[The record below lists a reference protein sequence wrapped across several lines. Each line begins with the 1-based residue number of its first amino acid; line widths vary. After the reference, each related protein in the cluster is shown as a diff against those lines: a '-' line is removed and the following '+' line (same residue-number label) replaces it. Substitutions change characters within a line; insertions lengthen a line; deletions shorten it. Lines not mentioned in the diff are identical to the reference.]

1 MKGLFITF
9 EGNDGSGKSSA
20 LQAVKQELKELG
32 YDVLYTREPGGSP
45 IAEKIREL
53 ILDKANVGM
62 DDRTEALLY
71 AASRREHITKTII
84 PALNEGKI
92 ILCDRFLDSSLAYQG
107 YARELG
113 VENVLNMNQFAT
125 EGLFPD
131 LTILVCV
138 HPEIGMSRIK
148 KDERDMD
155 RLEIEKMTFHTK
167 VYEGYLKVADQYN
180 NRIVAIN
187 GEQTKEEV
195 LQAVKDVLYPFIKE
209 HMGWNMKNY

>member
-167 VYEGYLKVADQYN
+167 VYEGYLKVADQYD

-209 HMGWNMKNY
+209 HM

>member
-138 HPEIGMSRIK
+138 HPEIGMLRIK

-167 VYEGYLKVADQYN
+167 LYEGYLKVADQYD

-209 HMGWNMKNY
+209 HMG

>member
-1 MKGLFITF
+1 MKGLFITI
-9 EGNDGSGKSSA
+9 EGNDGSGKSTVIAS
-20 LQAVKQELKELG
+20 LKKELEKLN
-32 YDVLYTREPGGSP
+32 VPVCYTREPGGSP

-209 HMGWNMKNY
+209 HMG

>member
-20 LQAVKQELKELG
+20 LQTVKQELLEMG
-32 YDVLYTREPGGSP
+32 YDVVYTREPGGSY

-53 ILDKANVGM
+53 ILDNDNMGM
-62 DDRTEALLY
+62 DPKTEALLY

-195 LQAVKDVLYPFIKE
+195 LQAVKDVIYPFIKE
-209 HMGWNMKNY
+209 HMG

>member
-1 MKGLFITF
+1 MEKRFITF
-9 EGNDGSGKSSA
+9 EGGDGTGKTTIIERLA
-20 LQAVKQELKELG
+20 KDLEAKGYEILKS
-32 YDVLYTREPGGSP
+32 REPGGS
-45 IAEKIREL
+45 KISEQIRNV
-53 ILDKANVGM
+53 ILNVENVEM
-62 DDRTEALLY
+62 DYMTEALLY

-138 HPEIGMSRIK
+138 HPEIGMLRIK

-167 VYEGYLKVADQYN
+167 VYEGYLKVADQYD

-209 HMGWNMKNY
+209 HMG

>member
-209 HMGWNMKNY
+209 HMG

>member
-167 VYEGYLKVADQYN
+167 VYEGYLKVADQYD
-180 NRIVAIN
+180 NRIIAIN

-209 HMGWNMKNY
+209 HMG

>member
-148 KDERDMD
+148 KENKD
-155 RLEIEKMTFHTK
+155 RRAKT
-167 VYEGYLKVADQYN
+167 Y
-180 NRIVAIN
+180 
-187 GEQTKEEV
+187 
-195 LQAVKDVLYPFIKE
+195 
-209 HMGWNMKNY
+209 

>member
-167 VYEGYLKVADQYN
+167 VYEGYLKVADQYD

-209 HMGWNMKNY
+209 HMG

>member
-131 LTILVCV
+131 LTILVCTR
-138 HPEIGMSRIK
+138 PEIGMSRIK

-155 RLEIEKMTFHTK
+155 RLELEKITFHNK
-167 VYEGYLKVADQYN
+167 VYEGYLSIADRFN
-180 NRIVAIN
+180 DRVVVVN

-195 LQAVKDVLYPFIKE
+195 LSTVKNILYPFIKE
-209 HMGWNMKNY
+209 RLG

>member
-62 DDRTEALLY
+62 DDRTEALLD

-209 HMGWNMKNY
+209 HMG

>member
-20 LQAVKQELKELG
+20 LQAVKQELKKLG

-53 ILDKANVGM
+53 ILDKANLGM
-62 DDRTEALLY
+62 DDKTEALLY

-113 VENVLNMNQFAT
+113 VDNVLNMNQFAT

-167 VYEGYLKVADQYN
+167 VYEGYLKVAEKYN
-180 NRIVAIN
+180 HRIVAIN

-209 HMGWNMKNY
+209 HMG

>member
-167 VYEGYLKVADQYN
+167 VYEGYLKVADQYD

-209 HMGWNMKNY
+209 RMG

>member
-1 MKGLFITF
+1 MRGLFITF

-20 LQAVKQELKELG
+20 LQTVKKELLEKG
-32 YDVLYTREPGGSP
+32 FDVVYTREPGGSY

-53 ILDKANVGM
+53 ILDKDNLGM
-62 DDRTEALLY
+62 DPKTEALLY

-84 PALNEGKI
+84 PALEAGKI

-113 VENVLNMNQFAT
+113 IDDVLQMNQFAT

-131 LTILVCV
+131 LTILVCTR
-138 HPEIGMSRIK
+138 PEIGMSRIK

-155 RLEIEKMTFHTK
+155 RLELEKITFHNQ
-167 VYEGYLKVADQYN
+167 VYEGYLSIADRFN
-180 NRIVAIN
+180 DRVVVVN
-187 GEQTKEEV
+187 GEESKEDV
-195 LQAVKDVLYPFIKE
+195 LETVKNILYPFIKE
-209 HMGWNMKNY
+209 RIG

>member
-20 LQAVKQELKELG
+20 LQAVKQELLELG

-53 ILDKANVGM
+53 ILDISNLGM
-62 DDRTEALLY
+62 DDKTEALLY

-113 VENVLNMNQFAT
+113 VDNVLNMNQFAT

-209 HMGWNMKNY
+209 HMG

>member
-1 MKGLFITF
+1 MRGLFITF

-20 LQAVKQELKELG
+20 LQTVKKELIEQG
-32 YDVLYTREPGGSP
+32 FDVLYTREPGGSY

-53 ILDKANVGM
+53 ILDKDNLGM
-62 DDRTEALLY
+62 DPKTEALLY

-84 PALNEGKI
+84 PALEEGKI

-113 VENVLNMNQFAT
+113 IDNVLNMNQFAT
-125 EGLFPD
+125 DGLFPD
-131 LTILVCV
+131 LTILVCTR
-138 HPEIGMSRIK
+138 PEIGMLRIK

-155 RLEIEKMTFHTK
+155 RLEVEKISFHNK
-167 VYEGYLKVADQYN
+167 VYEGYLSIADRFQD
-180 NRIVAIN
+180 RVVVVN

-195 LQAVKDVLYPFIKE
+195 LETVKHILYPFIKE
-209 HMGWNMKNY
+209 RF